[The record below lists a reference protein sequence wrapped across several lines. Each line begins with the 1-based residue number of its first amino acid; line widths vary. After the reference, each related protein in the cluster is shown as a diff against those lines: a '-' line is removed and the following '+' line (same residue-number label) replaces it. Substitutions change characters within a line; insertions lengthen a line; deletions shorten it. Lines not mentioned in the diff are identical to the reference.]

1 MSQPY
6 PVSLTFA
13 MQQQDMLFEAI
24 ADWAA
29 STGAER
35 GRNRRYA
42 MRLLAAERA
51 RRNWRRAELRAA
63 TLRNQRR
70 AA

>member
-6 PVSLTFA
+6 PVSLTYQL
-13 MQQQDMLFEAI
+13 QQQDMLLEAI
-24 ADWAA
+24 ADWSA

-63 TLRNQRR
+63 TLRHGRI

>member
-6 PVSLTFA
+6 PVSVTFE

-51 RRNWRRAELRAA
+51 RRNWRREQLRAA
-63 TLRNQRR
+63 TQHRR

>member
-29 STGAER
+29 STGDER

-63 TLRNQRR
+63 TLRHGRI

>member
-6 PVSLTFA
+6 PVSVTFE

-51 RRNWRRAELRAA
+51 RRDWRHEQLRAA

>member
-1 MSQPY
+1 MSGY
-6 PVSLTFA
+6 PVSVTFA
-13 MQQQDMLFEAI
+13 MQQQDMLLEAI
-24 ADWAA
+24 ADWSD

-51 RRNWRRAELRAA
+51 RRDWRRAELRAA
-63 TLRNQRR
+63 TLRNERR